1 MRLQHGPLAERLLPR
16 ASAVKHNAAMQFT
29 IKAFELRV
37 VSVLYGRRAGVV
49 EKFFE
54 KAGFPEA
61 LPTTSNNSFLKEG
74 HFTPPTSVE
83 ICEIL
88 SLALQLLDRQHFP

>member
-1 MRLQHGPLAERLLPR
+1 MRLQHGPPAERLLPR
-16 ASAVKHNAAMQFT
+16 ARAVKHNAAMQFT

-61 LPTTSNNSFLKEG
+61 LPATSNNSSSREN

-83 ICEIL
+83 ICEIP